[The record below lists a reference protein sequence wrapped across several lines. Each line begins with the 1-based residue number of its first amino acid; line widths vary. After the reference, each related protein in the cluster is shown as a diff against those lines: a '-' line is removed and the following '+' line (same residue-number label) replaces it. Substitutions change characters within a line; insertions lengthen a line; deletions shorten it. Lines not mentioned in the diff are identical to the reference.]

1 MELEYFG
8 LRIANLKDKRQEA
21 EGHDAETGRNG
32 DAVKKKDRG
41 QKTIANLG
49 ARSRSDGS
57 AKQVHPT
64 TKLSTCRINLAMAR
78 TIRPT
83 DEFSKR
89 RSLSLSSC
97 L

>member
-49 ARSRSDGS
+49 ARSRSDGFRLGG
-57 AKQVHPT
+57 VHPT
-64 TKLSTCRINLAMAR
+64 TKHYQ
-78 TIRPT
+78 
-83 DEFSKR
+83 
-89 RSLSLSSC
+89 
-97 L
+97 